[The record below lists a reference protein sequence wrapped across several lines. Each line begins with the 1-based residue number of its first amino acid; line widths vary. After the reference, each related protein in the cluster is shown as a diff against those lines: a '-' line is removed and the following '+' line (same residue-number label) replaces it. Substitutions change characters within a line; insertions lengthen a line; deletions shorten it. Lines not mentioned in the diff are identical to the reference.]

1 MANPGSDQYTGKSQ
15 NSAAERF
22 SGHKSDVNTG
32 KLYKAVASHFNQPGH
47 KTSDLRFL
55 PFEVVKGNDPFLLA
69 SREQYW
75 IRKKKSFELGINR
88 QK

>member
-1 MANPGSDQYTGKSQ
+1 MQCRYKCASIISQ
-15 NSAAERF
+15 NSAAVRF

-32 KLYKAVASHFNQPGH
+32 KIYKAVASHFNQPGH

-55 PFEVVKGNDPFLLA
+55 PFEIVKSNDATLLA

-75 IRKKKSFELGINR
+75 IRKKQTFGVGLNR